1 MSKWNKDTFI
11 PVVKDNC
18 NPTISNII
26 VDLVNFSIAEAD
38 VVNWGRGEGYE
49 TMTYKCKS
57 EDYGLIPLFNLTT
70 NGKIKFH
77 INYLRDK
84 VESKEIVK
92 DYQLKLESNFMMD
105 FDSHEYPSDLSHKI
119 EDLFNLKT
127 EVDRFQADISGIS
140 ARLKQ

>member
-1 MSKWNKDTFI
+1 MSKWNKEVFI
-11 PVVKDNC
+11 KTVKHNC
-18 NPTISNII
+18 MGPTSNVI
-26 VDLVNFSIAEAD
+26 VDLVNFS
-38 VVNWGRGEGYE
+38 E
-49 TMTYKCKS
+49 TMADNLSWGKGENCGTMTFKCKS

-77 INYLRDK
+77 INYLRGR

-105 FDSHEYPSDLSHKI
+105 FDAVLYPVDLSHKI
-119 EDLFNLKT
+119 EDLFNIKT
-127 EVDRFQADISGIS
+127 EVNRFQDAILGIS

>member
-38 VVNWGRGEGYE
+38 VVNWGRGEGYG

-57 EDYGLIPLFNLTT
+57 EDYGLIPLFHLTT
-70 NGKIKFH
+70 NGQIKIP
-77 INYLRDK
+77 INFLRSK
-84 VESKEIVK
+84 VRKKEIIN
-92 DYQLKLESNFMMD
+92 DLQLKLESNFMMY
-105 FDSHEYPSDLSHKI
+105 FDEETCSTDVFYKI
-119 EDLFNLKT
+119 EDLFIIKS
-127 EVDRFQADISGIS
+127 EVDKFIFTIQGIA
-140 ARLKQ
+140 ARLHQ